1 MSPMTITL
9 ATLAAAVAVV
19 ALSAIRHRRV
29 ICDGLWASIAVAIM
43 AFGSLVAWWIHPLR
57 DATISDGEGF
67 LVVMIGAAATLIA
80 LRLRKVIIQKYGFD
94 PVPR

>member
-1 MSPMTITL
+1 MSPMTTTL
-9 ATLAAAVAVV
+9 VTLAAAVAVI
-19 ALSAIRHRRV
+19 ALSAIRHRQV
-29 ICDGLWASIAVAIM
+29 ICTSLWASITVAVV

-57 DATISDGEGF
+57 AVQISDGEGF
-67 LVVMIGAAATLIA
+67 LVAAIGAAATVIA

>member
-1 MSPMTITL
+1 MSPMNITL
-9 ATLAAAVAVV
+9 VTLAAAVAVI

-29 ICDGLWASIAVAIM
+29 ICDGLWASITVAIM
-43 AFGSLVAWWIHPLR
+43 ACGSLVAWWIHPLR
-57 DATISDGEGF
+57 DVQINDGEGLF
-67 LVVMIGAAATLIA
+67 VIIIGAVATLIA

>member
-1 MSPMTITL
+1 MSPLSITL
-9 ATLAAAVAVV
+9 AVLAAAVAVI

-29 ICDGLWASIAVAIM
+29 ICDGLWASISVAIM
-43 AFGSLVAWWIHPLR
+43 AFGSLLAWWIHPLR
-57 DATISDGEGF
+57 AVQISNGEGF

-80 LRLRKVIIQKYGFD
+80 LRLRKVIMLKYGFD

>member
-1 MSPMTITL
+1 MSPLSITL
-9 ATLAAAVAVV
+9 AVLAGAVAVI
-19 ALSAIRHRRV
+19 ALSAIRRRRV

>member
-9 ATLAAAVAVV
+9 VTLAGAVAVI

-29 ICDGLWASIAVAIM
+29 ICDGLWASITVAIM
-43 AFGSLVAWWIHPLR
+43 AFGSLLAWWIHPLR
-57 DATISDGEGF
+57 AVQISNGEGF
-67 LVVMIGAAATLIA
+67 LVIMIGAAATLIA
-80 LRLRKVIIQKYGFD
+80 FRLRKVIMMKYGFD

>member
-9 ATLAAAVAVV
+9 VTLAGAVALI

-29 ICDGLWASIAVAIM
+29 ICDGLWASITVAIM

-57 DATISDGEGF
+57 DVQINDGEGF

-80 LRLRKVIIQKYGFD
+80 LRLRKVIMMKYGFD

>member
-19 ALSAIRHRRV
+19 ALSAIRHRQV
-29 ICDGLWASIAVAIM
+29 ICDGLWTSITVAIV

-57 DATISDGEGF
+57 DTAISSSDGF
-67 LVVMIGAAATLIA
+67 IVAAIGIAAAVIA
-80 LRLRKVIIQKYGFD
+80 LRLRKVIMMKYGFD